1 MLRAALCFW
10 LIAAVVH
17 AQSRTDACTLHGAH
31 DRAEP
36 LFNLRMQSRAERRS
50 SGFWLLSWGIAN
62 VIGGA
67 LVAGIG
73 HEHRASLAGGITIA
87 SFGAIN
93 ALLSPGLLDLSGA
106 RSRTIEAERSVSER
120 DVARLREDEIVSELN
135 SAQVFAVNFGL
146 DVLYI
151 AAGALLYVIGR
162 VRSRERGWEEG
173 AGVAFAGEGLFLLGF
188 DLFNWMES
196 TRRAAGYRA
205 L

>member
-1 MLRAALCFW
+1 LVAG
-10 LIAAVVH
+10 VVR
-17 AQSRTDACTLHGAH
+17 AQSANEMCSNVEPGAG
-31 DRAEP
+31 DRAER
-36 LFNLRMQSRAERRS
+36 LFQLRSRSRAERRS
-50 SGFWLLSWGIAN
+50 AGFWLLSWGVAN

-67 LVAGIG
+67 LVATIG
-73 HEHRASLAGGITIA
+73 HEHQAALAGGITMA

-106 RSRTIEAERSVSER
+106 RLRAIENERAASGG
-120 DVARLREDEIVSELN
+120 DVARLREDEIVSELG

-146 DVLYI
+146 DVFYI

-162 VRSRERGWEEG
+162 VRSSGRGWEEG
-173 AGVAFAGEGLFLLGF
+173 TGIAFAGEGLFLLGF

-196 TRRAAGYRA
+196 RTRARDLRT